1 MCMYNDFFTHKNIPK
16 KSVALTTDILLKI
29 YSRGN
34 LMMKKNS
41 TSTEI
46 NTGDNNVDSKLPFKK
61 LFPLGL
67 QHVLAMYAGA
77 VAVPLILGGALGLT
91 SQQIT
96 FLIAADLFTCGIATL
111 LQSFGIGNVLGVKL
125 PVILACSFIAVSPMI
140 SIGKEYGLTTI
151 YGSVIVAGIILA
163 LLAPVFGKVIRIFSP
178 VVTGSLITVVGLS
191 LTSVA
196 FNSAA
201 GGVGSKSFGDPKN
214 LALAAF
220 TLVTILI
227 INKYCKGF
235 IQAIAVLI
243 GLIIGTVVASFM
255 GMVHFGAVS
264 DASWFHIVTPFYF
277 GAPEFRLDAIITM
290 TIVSLIT
297 AVEALGVFIAVG
309 DIVGKP
315 TSTKALVKG
324 IKAEGVAQI
333 LGGIFNSFP
342 YSTFSQN
349 VGLLVLSK
357 VRTRFVCV
365 CAGGILLT
373 LGLIPKFAALATAIP
388 APVLGGAT
396 LVMFGMVAV
405 TGMRILSTVNMNKS
419 GNLLIIATSVA
430 LGMGGK
436 IAPAAF
442 AHLPHFLKMIL
453 EEGPIAAAICAI
465 ILNIFF
471 NWKEL
476 FSTVEPIIH
485 IPDELAS

>member
-1 MCMYNDFFTHKNIPK
+1 MSKRSLKDND
-16 KSVALTTDILLKI
+16 A
-29 YSRGN
+29 
-34 LMMKKNS
+34 
-41 TSTEI
+41 
-46 NTGDNNVDSKLPFKK
+46 NTNNNDVNSKLPFKK

-77 VAVPLILGGALGLT
+77 VAVPLILGSALGLNAH
-91 SQQIT
+91 QIT
-96 FLIAADLFTCGIATL
+96 FLIAADLFTCGLATL
-111 LQSFGIGNVLGVKL
+111 LQSFGIGNILGVKM

-201 GGVGSKSFGDPKN
+201 GGVGSKNFGDPKN
-214 LALAAF
+214 IALAAF
-220 TLVTILI
+220 TLIIILI
-227 INKYCKGF
+227 INKYFKGF
-235 IQAIAVLI
+235 VQSIAVLI
-243 GLIIGTVVASFM
+243 GLVIGTIVGSSM
-255 GMVHFGAVS
+255 GMVNFSAVS
-264 DASWFHIVTPFYF
+264 DASWLHIVTPFYF
-277 GAPEFRLDAIITM
+277 GAPVFRLDAIITM

-315 TSTKALVKG
+315 ATTETLVKG
-324 IKAEGVAQI
+324 IKGEGIAQI

-365 CAGGILLT
+365 CAGAILVI
-373 LGLIPKFAALATAIP
+373 LGLIPKFAALATTIP

-405 TGMRILSTVNMNKS
+405 TGMRILSTVDMSKS
-419 GNLLIIATSVA
+419 SNLLIIASSVA

-436 IAPAAF
+436 IAPTAF
-442 AHLPHFLKMIL
+442 TQLPHFLKMIL
-453 EEGPIAAAICAI
+453 EEGPIAAAITAI

-471 NWKEL
+471 NWKEI
-476 FSTVEPIIH
+476 FSSSKPIVNISE
-485 IPDELAS
+485 DLAS

>member
-1 MCMYNDFFTHKNIPK
+1 MRKRSLIN
-16 KSVALTTDILLKI
+16 
-29 YSRGN
+29 
-34 LMMKKNS
+34 MK
-41 TSTEI
+41 T
-46 NTGDNNVDSKLPFKK
+46 NTKDNEVDTILPFSE

-77 VAVPLILGGALGLT
+77 VAVPLIIGGALGLT
-91 SQQIT
+91 PQQVT
-96 FLIAADLFTCGIATL
+96 FLIAADLFTCGLATF
-111 LQSFGIGNVLGVKL
+111 LQSFGIGNILGVKL

-151 YGSVIVAGIILA
+151 YGSVIVAGIMLA

-201 GGVGSKSFGDPKN
+201 GGIGSKGFGDPKN
-214 LALAAF
+214 IALAAF
-220 TLVTILI
+220 TLVIILI

-243 GLIIGTVVASFM
+243 GLIVGTIAASFM
-255 GMVHFGAVS
+255 GMVNFSSVS
-264 DASWFHIVTPFYF
+264 NASWLHLVTPFYF
-277 GAPEFRLDAIITM
+277 GAPVFKLDAIITM

-315 TSTKALVKG
+315 TSTKSLVKG
-324 IKAEGVAQI
+324 IQGEGVAQI
-333 LGGIFNSFP
+333 LGGLFNSFP

-365 CAGGILLT
+365 CAGGILVT
-373 LGLIPKFAALATAIP
+373 LGLIPKFAALATTIP

-405 TGMRILSTVNMNKS
+405 TGMRILSTVDMNNS
-419 GNLLIIATSVA
+419 SNLLIIATSVA
-430 LGMGGK
+430 LGMGGN
-436 IAPAAF
+436 IAPTAF
-442 AHLPHFLKMIL
+442 AQLPHFLKMIL
-453 EEGPIAAAICAI
+453 EEGPIAAAVTAI

-471 NWKEL
+471 NWKEI
-476 FSTVEPIIH
+476 FSSSKPIVD

>member
-1 MCMYNDFFTHKNIPK
+1 M
-16 KSVALTTDILLKI
+16 
-29 YSRGN
+29 
-34 LMMKKNS
+34 
-41 TSTEI
+41 
-46 NTGDNNVDSKLPFKK
+46 
-61 LFPLGL
+61 
-67 QHVLAMYAGA
+67 
-77 VAVPLILGGALGLT
+77 
-91 SQQIT
+91 
-96 FLIAADLFTCGIATL
+96 
-111 LQSFGIGNVLGVKL
+111 LGVKL

-201 GGVGSKSFGDPKN
+201 GGLGNKSFGDPKYIG
-214 LALAAF
+214 LAAF

-235 IQAIAVLI
+235 VQAIAVLI
-243 GLIIGTVVASFM
+243 GLIIGTIVASFM
-255 GMVHFGAVS
+255 GMVHFTAVS
-264 DASWFHIVTPFYF
+264 NASWLHVVTPFYF
-277 GAPEFRLDAIITM
+277 GAPVFRLDAIITM

-309 DIVGKP
+309 NIVEKP

-324 IKAEGVAQI
+324 ITGEGVAQI
-333 LGGIFNSFP
+333 LGGVFNSFP

-365 CAGGILLT
+365 CAGAILVV
-373 LGLIPKFAALATAIP
+373 LGLCPKFAALATAIP

-405 TGMRILSTVNMNKS
+405 TGMRILSTVDMNKS
-419 GNLLIIATSVA
+419 SNLLIIATAVA

-442 AHLPHFLKMIL
+442 AQLPHFLKMIL
-453 EEGPIAAAICAI
+453 EEGPIAAAIAAI

-471 NWKEL
+471 NWKEI
-476 FSTVEPIIH
+476 FTSSAPAVH
-485 IPDELAS
+485 IPDELSS

>member
-1 MCMYNDFFTHKNIPK
+1 MRKRSLINKKTNTKNND
-16 KSVALTTDILLKI
+16 
-29 YSRGN
+29 
-34 LMMKKNS
+34 
-41 TSTEI
+41 
-46 NTGDNNVDSKLPFKK
+46 VDSILPFKK

-77 VAVPLILGGALGLT
+77 VAVPLILGGALGLN
-91 SQQIT
+91 SHQIT
-96 FLIAADLFTCGIATL
+96 LLIAADLFTCGIATL
-111 LQSFGIGNVLGVKL
+111 LQSFGIGNLMGIKL

-201 GGVGSKSFGDPKN
+201 GGAGSKNFGDPKN
-214 LALAAF
+214 IALAAF
-220 TLVTILI
+220 TLTIILI
-227 INKYCKGF
+227 INKYSKGF
-235 IQAIAVLI
+235 VQSIAVLI
-243 GLIIGTVVASFM
+243 GLIIGTIVGSFM
-255 GMVHFGAVS
+255 GMVNFSGVN
-264 DASWFHIVTPFYF
+264 DASWLHIVTPFYF
-277 GAPEFRLDAIITM
+277 GAPVFRVDGIITM

-309 DIVGKP
+309 DIVEKP
-315 TSTKALVKG
+315 PSTEALVKG
-324 IKAEGVAQI
+324 IRAEGIAQL

-365 CAGGILLT
+365 CAGGILIT
-373 LGLIPKFAALATAIP
+373 LGLIPKFAALATTIP

-405 TGMRILSTVNMNKS
+405 TGMRILSTVDMNKS
-419 GNLLIIATSVA
+419 GNLLIIASAVA

-436 IAPAAF
+436 IAPTAF
-442 AHLPHFLKMIL
+442 AQLPHFLKMIL
-453 EEGPIAAAICAI
+453 EEGPIAAAITAI

-471 NWKEL
+471 NWKEI
-476 FSTVEPIIH
+476 FSSSKPIVP
-485 IPDELAS
+485 IPDDLAL

>member
-1 MCMYNDFFTHKNIPK
+1 MN
-16 KSVALTTDILLKI
+16 
-29 YSRGN
+29 
-34 LMMKKNS
+34 
-41 TSTEI
+41 TE
-46 NTGDNNVDSKLPFKK
+46 NNQVDSKLPFRK

-77 VAVPLILGGALGLT
+77 IAVPLILGGALALNA
-91 SQQIT
+91 QQIT

-111 LQSFGIGNVLGVKL
+111 LQAFGIGNLLGVKL

-140 SIGKEYGLTTI
+140 SIGKQYGLTTI
-151 YGSVIVAGIILA
+151 YGAVIVAGIILA
-163 LLAPVFGKVIRIFSP
+163 VLAPVFGKIIRIFPP

-201 GGVGSKSFGDPKN
+201 GGTGSKSFGDPKN

-220 TLVTILI
+220 TLLI
-227 INKYCKGF
+227 ILVVNKYFKGF

-243 GLIIGTVVASFM
+243 GLIVGTIVASFM
-255 GMVHFGAVS
+255 GMVSFSAVS
-264 DASWFHIVTPFYF
+264 QASWLHIVTPFYF
-277 GAPEFRLDAIITM
+277 GVPVFRVDAIITM
-290 TIVSLIT
+290 TIVSLIA

-309 DIVGKP
+309 NIVKKP
-315 TSTKALVKG
+315 TSTESLVKG
-324 IKAEGVAQI
+324 IRAEGIAQL
-333 LGGIFNSFP
+333 LGGVLNSFP
-342 YSTFSQN
+342 YTSFSQN

-365 CAGGILLT
+365 CAGIILII
-373 LGLIPKFAALATAIP
+373 LGLIPKFAALATTIP

-405 TGMRILSTVNMNKS
+405 TGMRILFEVDMNKS
-419 GNLLIIATSVA
+419 GNLLIIASAVA

-442 AHLPHFLKMIL
+442 ALLPHYLKMIL
-453 EEGPIAAAICAI
+453 EEGPIAAALTAI
-465 ILNIFF
+465 ILNLFF
-471 NWKEL
+471 NWKEI
-476 FSTVEPIIH
+476 FSDSEPIIH
-485 IPDELAS
+485 IPDELSS